1 MTQLGL
7 LWQRRF
13 SALFI
18 TQFLGAFN
26 DNVYKNA
33 LIIFITFE
41 ATQDSTARAMLVTVS
56 AGVFILPFVLFSA
69 WAGQIADK
77 LEKSGLIRAIKV
89 AEIAIMLLAAVAFTL
104 GSVAML
110 IALLFL
116 MGTQSAFFGPL
127 KYGILPQLLDKTELL
142 SGNGLIQ
149 MATFVAILVGM
160 ILGGKL
166 VAIPAYGPWIV
177 SAAVVILALLG
188 WLASLGVPRASAAEP
203 ALRVDRGP
211 WPSMFK
217 GMVYSRETSG
227 VFAAV
232 LAVSWFWFLGATFL
246 QLLPAYGRDTLNGNP
261 DVIIMLLTCFTIG
274 IGVGA
279 LLCARLSRE
288 KINLRLVLVGA
299 VGMTVFGLAPFLF
312 LSGPPESSGTLQ
324 GIADVLAHFGNRA
337 VIASFIGLAVSGGVY
352 IVPLYTYVQINSGLS
367 RRSRVIAAS
376 NIINSLFMVVSA
388 LLTLGALSAGMSI
401 PQIFAAVAVLNLIYT
416 LVAIRVLMRF
426 ESRHARVESPSRA

>member
-1 MTQLGL
+1 MTQFGL
-7 LWQRRF
+7 LRQRRF
-13 SALFI
+13 SALFT

-41 ATQDSTARAMLVTVS
+41 AARDAAARAMLVTVS

-77 LEKSGLIRAIKV
+77 LEKSSLIRFIKL
-89 AEIAIMLLAAVAFTL
+89 AEIVIMLLAAIGFAL
-104 GSVAML
+104 GSISML

-127 KYGILPQLLDKTELL
+127 KYGILPQLLDKTELVA
-142 SGNGLIQ
+142 GNGLIQ

-166 VAIPAYGPWIV
+166 AAISASGPLI
-177 SAAVVILALLG
+177 AGATVIALALLG
-188 WLASLGVPRASAAEP
+188 WLSSLGVPRASAADP
-203 ALRVDRGP
+203 ALHVDRGP
-211 WPSMFK
+211 WPSMFS
-217 GMVYSRETSG
+217 GMAYARETPG
-227 VFAAV
+227 VFAAI
-232 LAVSWFWFLGATFL
+232 LGVSWFWFLGATFL

-279 LLCARLSRE
+279 LICARLSGK
-288 KINLRLVLVGA
+288 KINLHLVPVGA
-299 VGMTVFGLAPFLF
+299 VGITVFALCPLLF
-312 LSGPPESSGTLQ
+312 LSSPENSGGTLQ
-324 GIADVLAHFGNRA
+324 GIAEVLDYPGNRA
-337 VIASFIGLAVSGGVY
+337 AIASFIGLAVFGGVF
-352 IVPLYTYVQINSGLS
+352 IVPLYTYVQANSALS
-367 RRSRVIAAS
+367 RRSRVIAAN

-388 LLTLGALSAGMSI
+388 LLTLGALGAGMSI
-401 PQIFAAVAVLNLIYT
+401 PQIFAAVAVLNLVYT
-416 LVAIRVLMRF
+416 LMVIGALTRF
-426 ESRHARVESPSRA
+426 ESRSARAESPSST